1 MSENPDQ
8 AAVFG
13 FLADP
18 ASHGLAQ
25 PVDRIDTH
33 GAVLFLAGDTVYK
46 VKRAVRYAYMD
57 FSTLAKRRQ
66 ACEAEIALNQPLAPA
81 IYRDV
86 VAITREADGL
96 AFNGQGPVL
105 DYAVRMRRFDARA
118 TLDHVA
124 AHGQLD
130 DALLRALA
138 AAVARLHDQ
147 APRRRDFD
155 FAARLEAII
164 AENRRSLEAHGGFLD
179 PDAIARLDQQS
190 QAGLSRARARLVRLQ
205 ADGFVRRCHG
215 DLHLRNLVLLDG
227 APTPFDALEFDDA
240 LATAD
245 VLYDLAFLLMDLI
258 ARDLGAAANDL
269 FNRYLLA
276 TGAAHLS
283 ALGPLPLFIATRAAI
298 RAKVAADLAALEP
311 PSSGQCH
318 AREAGAYLALANRAL
333 ESAAPPRLIAIGGLS
348 GSGKSTLARALAPAL
363 GGMPGAV
370 HLRSDVERKRLFDC
384 PETAPLQPAAYSQA
398 ATRQVYRR
406 LYDKAAQG
414 LAGGP
419 WVLVDAVHHRH
430 EERARL
436 AAIAAAAG
444 AGFHGLWLEAPLP
457 TLIERVSKRRGDAS
471 DADAAV
477 VQAQA
482 ARDGGTAV
490 DWPRIATGG
499 GFAASLAQARAALGL
514 NPAS

>member
-1 MSENPDQ
+1 MNQADQQ

-18 ASHGLAQ
+18 ASHGLDQ
-25 PVDRIDTH
+25 PVTRIDTH

-66 ACEAEIALNQPLAPA
+66 ACLAEIALNQPLAPA

-96 AFNGQGPVL
+96 AFNGQGVVL
-105 DYAVRMRRFDARA
+105 DYAVRMRRFDERR
-118 TLDHVA
+118 TLDHLA
-124 AHGQLD
+124 AKGQLD
-130 DALLRALA
+130 DPLLGDLA
-138 AAVARLHDQ
+138 VAVARLHDH
-147 APRRRDFD
+147 APRHRDFD
-155 FAARLEAII
+155 FAARLAAII
-164 AENRRSLEAHGGFLD
+164 AENRRSLEGHGGFLD
-179 PDAIARLDQQS
+179 RAAIARLDRQS
-190 QAGLSRARARLVRLQ
+190 QAALARAHQRLARRQ

-215 DLHLRNLVLLDG
+215 DLHLRNLVMLDG

-240 LATAD
+240 LATGD
-245 VLYDLAFLLMDLI
+245 VLYDFAFLLMDLI
-258 ARDLGAAANDL
+258 ARDLVDAANYL

-298 RAKVAADLAALEP
+298 RAKVAADLAALAP
-311 PSSGQCH
+311 PPADCQR
-318 AREAGAYLALANRAL
+318 REAMAYLALANRAL
-333 ESAAPPRLIAIGGLS
+333 ASAAPPRLVAIGGLS

-384 PETAPLQPAAYSQA
+384 PETQKLAPSAYRQA
-398 ATRQVYRR
+398 VTRQVYQR
-406 LYDKAAQG
+406 LYDKAAQV
-414 LAGGP
+414 LAGGH
-419 WVLVDAVHHRH
+419 WVIVDAVHQRP
-430 EERARL
+430 EEQARL

-444 AGFHGLWLEAPLP
+444 ADFTGLWLDAPLP
-457 TLIERVSKRRGDAS
+457 TLIDRVAKRQGDAS

-482 ARDGGTAV
+482 ARRAAAPAE
-490 DWPRIATGG
+490 WRRIATGG
-499 GFAASLAQARAALGL
+499 GIAASLTQARAALGL
-514 NPAS
+514 DPAS

>member
-1 MSENPDQ
+1 MSQADQQ

-18 ASHGLAQ
+18 ASHGLDQ
-25 PVDRIDTH
+25 PVGRIDTH

-66 ACEAEIALNQPLAPA
+66 ACNAEIALNRPLAPT

-86 VAITREADGL
+86 VAITDEADGL
-96 AFNGQGPVL
+96 TFNGPGPVL
-105 DYAVRMRRFDARA
+105 DYAVRMHRFDERCR
-118 TLDHVA
+118 LDHLA
-124 AHGQLD
+124 DQGHLN

-147 APRRRDFD
+147 APHRPDFD

-164 AENRRSLEAHGGFLD
+164 AENRRSLEAHGALLD
-179 PDAIARLDQQS
+179 PDAIARLDHQS
-190 QAGLSRARARLVRLQ
+190 HAALARVRARLARRQ

-240 LATAD
+240 LATGD

-258 ARDLGAAANDL
+258 ARNLGAAANDL

-311 PSSGQCH
+311 PSSGRSH
-318 AREAGAYLALANRAL
+318 SREASAYLSLANRAL
-333 ESAAPPRLIAIGGLS
+333 ESAAPPCLIAIGGLS

-384 PETAPLQPAAYSQA
+384 PETAPLDPSAYSQA
-398 ATRQVYRR
+398 ATRQVYQR
-406 LYDKAAQG
+406 LYDKAAQV
-414 LAGGP
+414 LAGGH
-419 WVLVDAVHHRH
+419 WVIVDAVHQRP

-482 ARDGGTAV
+482 ARDGGAAV
-490 DWPRIATGG
+490 DWTRIATGG
-499 GFAASLAQARAALGL
+499 GFAAGMAQARAALGL
-514 NPAS
+514 NSGS